1 MTTAEHTF
9 SAACRGYDRTQVDAQ
24 LDVLSTQLRAATSA
38 RQSALAQVE
47 ALARKLEAGIGDI
60 QSARAV
66 KHARLPVVATPALIA
81 AGPSPTRSPAG
92 HDEHGTNTQHAH
104 NEQAA
109 YRPGSVTLKCDPS
122 LALEL
127 RARHAAVRPGYHAN
141 KRHWNTVD
149 LDGSIDPEDVRE
161 MIEHSY
167 RLVRGLLPRSR
178 PPGR

>member
-1 MTTAEHTF
+1 M
-9 SAACRGYDRTQVDAQ
+9 RRD
-24 LDVLSTQLRAATSA
+24 DVLDLCAGLPDAVEDYPFGDEVAVFKLGGRMF
-38 RQSALAQVE
+38 ALV
-47 ALARKLEAGIGDI
+47 ALMG
-60 QSARAV
+60 S
-66 KHARLPVVATPALIA
+66 
-81 AGPSPTRSPAG
+81 
-92 HDEHGTNTQHAH
+92 
-104 NEQAA
+104 
-109 YRPGSVTLKCDPS
+109 PGSVTLKCDPS

-149 LDGSIDPEDVRE
+149 LDGSIDAEDVRE